1 MIAPAGYPIEGAIRI
16 VRDRTHTPASIHG
29 HFYGCLL
36 RPPRPSVDDPRDRTG
51 GLLRDSQRTTL
62 TGRPIGSIAVNRRA
76 VVGERE
82 DTARDAEMDEHE
94 WSRGRRL
101 IVAFA

>member
-1 MIAPAGYPIEGAIRI
+1 MPISQAIKFA
-16 VRDRTHTPASIHG
+16 RDRTHTPASTHG
-29 HFYGCLL
+29 HLDERVL
-36 RPPRPSVDDPRDRTG
+36 PPPRLSVDDPRDRTG

-76 VVGERE
+76 VAGERE